1 MSLEGIINKS
11 QNNNRW
17 KISSILPNSRH
28 GSTHSIVY
36 KKIQEDVR
44 PDDTDMDRAHQPP
57 CGRHPRPCQQ
67 HRSMRDE
74 VSLLC
79 CSCLVEQ
86 TSSPA
91 HVIDIAAPVQL
102 TSSPRQHPSLSIS
115 YAHAGSER
123 RQPRPGRSK
132 RERSKQRRTVEAEKN
147 GRSRGER
154 SRQRR
159 TVGKEETDEN
169 GRDTPQPRRSPVRP
183 ERTSAERSDGGRT
196 RTKSRNQSDENR
208 ERSGESVLDETT
220 LEGGIAPCKSTSL
233 LP

>member
-1 MSLEGIINKS
+1 
-11 QNNNRW
+11 
-17 KISSILPNSRH
+17 
-28 GSTHSIVY
+28 
-36 KKIQEDVR
+36 
-44 PDDTDMDRAHQPP
+44 MDRAHQPP

-74 VSLLC
+74 VSLLR

-102 TSSPRQHPSLSIS
+102 TASPRQHPSLSIS

-132 RERSKQRRTVEAEKN
+132 RERSKQRRTVKTEEN
-147 GRSRGER
+147 GQDRGDRRER
-154 SRQRR
+154 SGQTTTKTKPGPARANERR
-159 TVGKEETDEN
+159 EK
-169 GRDTPQPRRSPVRP
+169 R
-183 ERTSAERSDGGRT
+183 RSDGGRT

-208 ERSGESVLDETT
+208 ERSGESVLEETT

>member
-1 MSLEGIINKS
+1 
-11 QNNNRW
+11 
-17 KISSILPNSRH
+17 
-28 GSTHSIVY
+28 
-36 KKIQEDVR
+36 
-44 PDDTDMDRAHQPP
+44 MDRAHQPP

-74 VSLLC
+74 VSLLR

-102 TSSPRQHPSLSIS
+102 TASPRQHPSLSIS

-132 RERSKQRRTVEAEKN
+132 RERSKQRRTVEAEEN

-154 SRQRR
+154 SKQRR
-159 TVGKEETDEN
+159 TVKTEEN
-169 GRDTPQPRRSPVRP
+169 GQDRGDRR
-183 ERTSAERSDGGRT
+183 ERSGQTTTKTKPGPARANERREKRRSDGGRT

-208 ERSGESVLDETT
+208 ERSGESVLEETT